1 MWAKSLSKFLR
12 KVCISQSIWTIIWK
26 YFYLDLT
33 LDWYLYR
40 ILCSNPWAQSFLF
53 KFFFFLSF
61 LDLLLDRYWV
71 SWTSH
76 LLCLY
81 FSLPLSYTFVLYS
94 GSIFSILRNMIHQTP
109 FSRPQWTPYSLLPG
123 SFWSFSLII
132 MTLTMVIVD
141 TNVIISNLSCV
152 LEEIKYKPPFL
163 SVFLLISH
171 ENIVSPSL
179 GISLCN
185 IGINYKLFYL
195 PTHHEG
201 CLSCC

>member
-1 MWAKSLSKFLR
+1 
-12 KVCISQSIWTIIWK
+12 
-26 YFYLDLT
+26 
-33 LDWYLYR
+33 
-40 ILCSNPWAQSFLF
+40 
-53 KFFFFLSF
+53 
-61 LDLLLDRYWV
+61 
-71 SWTSH
+71 
-76 LLCLY
+76 
-81 FSLPLSYTFVLYS
+81 
-94 GSIFSILRNMIHQTP
+94 
-109 FSRPQWTPYSLLPG
+109 
-123 SFWSFSLII
+123 
-132 MTLTMVIVD
+132 MVIVD

-179 GISLCN
+179 EISLCN